1 MRLARTV
8 SVSLTAVSVCIS
20 SPDTA
25 SKVTERTTSENQP
38 ILNIAHRSATN
49 STYRNKVS
57 LLTLSSNPNTLL
69 YLIDQTWCRES
80 NAKKCS
86 VYQHVLWGRELEDAD
101 LKSPYLK

>member
-38 ILNIAHRSATN
+38 ILSIADRSATN
-49 STYRNKVS
+49 
-57 LLTLSSNPNTLL
+57 LT
-69 YLIDQTWCRES
+69 
-80 NAKKCS
+80 
-86 VYQHVLWGRELEDAD
+86 
-101 LKSPYLK
+101 